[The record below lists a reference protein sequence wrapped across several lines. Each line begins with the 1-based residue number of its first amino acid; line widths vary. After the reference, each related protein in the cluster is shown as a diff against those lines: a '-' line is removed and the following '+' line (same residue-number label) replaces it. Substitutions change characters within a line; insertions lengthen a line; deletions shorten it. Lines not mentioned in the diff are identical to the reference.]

1 MGMSVL
7 SVSVDIVVDDAFVC
21 LVVVEDVLDLGS
33 VHTNPFLNEN
43 GVVLLRFRKDLRPHL
58 SFSYRFRPST
68 LQRRI
73 CLKTLLYPQCAWSN
87 ELDAC
92 AFQYIGSR
100 NWREFETTW

>member
-1 MGMSVL
+1 ML
-7 SVSVDIVVDDAFVC
+7 SVSVHIVVDDAFVC

-73 CLKTLLYPQCAWSN
+73 CFEN
-87 ELDAC
+87 
-92 AFQYIGSR
+92 AFVPSVR
-100 NWREFETTW
+100 MPK